1 LSEDDEILAP
11 ARGFVNR
18 SPHCYNSPCLSAG
31 RAHGH
36 VPGPVDAGCRPF
48 HSLSAPDGPGL
59 APGRRVG
66 GKPKGRS
73 QALRTYELMMIAE
86 PELDEE
92 GVAAVTERVQQ
103 VITNNGGE
111 VIKVKQ
117 MGRRKLAYPIQRRRE
132 GHYVL
137 IHANMER
144 ETITEL
150 ERNLRLSED
159 VFRHLLVRLDEVQ
172 APAGETAEE
181 S

>member
-1 LSEDDEILAP
+1 
-11 ARGFVNR
+11 
-18 SPHCYNSPCLSAG
+18 
-31 RAHGH
+31 
-36 VPGPVDAGCRPF
+36 
-48 HSLSAPDGPGL
+48 
-59 APGRRVG
+59 
-66 GKPKGRS
+66 
-73 QALRTYELMMIAE
+73 LRTYELMMIAE